1 MCFGTRIG
9 IISTIQ
15 MSGDFYSYTCEER
28 DGSEFPMSKL
38 RGKVVLIV
46 NVASKCGF
54 RMQFGELQDLYR
66 EFQNQGLEILAFPC
80 NQFIN
85 QEPGTDEE
93 IGKFCQEYYGV
104 TYKVMKKCKVNGG
117 DAIPLY
123 NYLKDQKPGTL
134 SFKFI
139 RWNFEKF
146 LVDRSGKVIKRY
158 STLVKPKDMR
168 DDIIKL
174 LNGEE
179 V

>member
-1 MCFGTRIG
+1 
-9 IISTIQ
+9 
-15 MSGDFYSYTCEER
+15 
-28 DGSEFPMSKL
+28 
-38 RGKVVLIV
+38 
-46 NVASKCGF
+46 
-54 RMQFGELQDLYR
+54 
-66 EFQNQGLEILAFPC
+66 
-80 NQFIN
+80 
-85 QEPGTDEE
+85 
-93 IGKFCQEYYGV
+93 
-104 TYKVMKKCKVNGG
+104 MKKCKVNGG